1 MSTGLWIAGG
11 DARTRLTQV
20 GWWAALDE
28 AARPDFASA
37 NVGEEGFA
45 ELVAT
50 LHRAG
55 IAVEAG
61 VWSVDDADRV
71 SAVPLDRVLVEI
83 IGGPASDAVARAD
96 AVLARLD
103 ARGVTLERL
112 LHGEEEVCWPLVAY
126 AGRLGLP
133 TRIGLEDTLLNPDGS
148 AAVDN
153 ADLVRRAL
161 QVAAKAAL

>member
-1 MSTGLWIAGG
+1 
-11 DARTRLTQV
+11 LTQV
-20 GWWAALDE
+20 GWWADLDGP
-28 AARPDFASA
+28 ARPDFASA
-37 NVGEEGFA
+37 NVAEEGFA

-61 VWSVDDADRV
+61 VWSVDDAGRV
-71 SAVPLDRVLVEI
+71 AGVPLERVLVEI
-83 IGGPASDAVARAD
+83 IGGAASDAVARAD

-103 ARGVTLERL
+103 DVLAGLGARGSTVERL
-112 LHGEEEVCWPLVAY
+112 LHGEHEACWPLVAH

-148 AAVDN
+148 PAVDN

-161 QVAAKAAL
+161 EYRATAAI